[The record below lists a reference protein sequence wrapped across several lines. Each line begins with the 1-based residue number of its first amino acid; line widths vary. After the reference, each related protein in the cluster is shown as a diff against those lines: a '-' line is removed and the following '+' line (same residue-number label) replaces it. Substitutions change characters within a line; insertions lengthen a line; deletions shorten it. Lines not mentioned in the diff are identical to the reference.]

1 MKTIIEITQDKFLS
15 SGRIPEKLARA
26 VIRQMGGWEAFK
38 ESAPD
43 ICRSG
48 IDGGY
53 YGFVYYSDTEP
64 FAKRNRREIA
74 EMAESQADDLG
85 VEVSRMIA
93 GFGCF
98 RGSDVTTSEIGRA
111 LYAGENT
118 RDGYNVLNALAWY
131 AGEETARAYCDMT
144 GENDALCRPAG
155 NGRGAQ
161 NQD

>member
-1 MKTIIEITQDKFLS
+1 MKTIIEITQDKFVS

-43 ICRSG
+43 ICRCRIDSG
-48 IDGGY
+48 F
-53 YGFVYYSDTEP
+53 YGFAYCSDTES
-64 FAKRNRREIA
+64 FAKRNHREIA
-74 EMAESQADDLG
+74 EMAEAQADDFG
-85 VEVSRMIA
+85 TEVSRMIA
-93 GFGCF
+93 SFVYF

-144 GENDALCRPAG
+144 GEND
-155 NGRGAQ
+155 
-161 NQD
+161 